1 MKKLCIGLLV
11 LALLLA
17 QALPGP
23 ALAEG
28 EKLKIVA
35 TIFPLYDWVRQ
46 IAGDSGNV
54 ELTLLLDT
62 GADLHNF
69 QPTVKDIVTLSQCDL
84 FLYVGGESDRWVDD
98 VLETARNDHLTRLS
112 MLDALGDRVRIE
124 EIVEGMEHEEEEH
137 GEEEEEEADEHVWLS
152 LKNAQALVEKIA
164 DTLCAL
170 DTAHADAYRT
180 NTAAYEEKLA
190 ALDGRYQEAVNA
202 AAFDTLVFG
211 DRFAFRYL
219 MEDYG
224 LSYFAAF
231 SGCSAETEASFQT
244 ILFLANKVNELGLRA
259 IMTLE
264 SPKTRIAE
272 TVRDATEMKNQ
283 KLLSLNSMQ
292 SITSGDVAAGAN
304 YLTIME
310 ENLQV
315 LREALN

>member
-152 LKNAQALVEKIA
+152 LKNAQALVAKIS

-292 SITSGDVAAGAN
+292 SITAGDVAAGAN

>member
-152 LKNAQALVEKIA
+152 LKNAQALVAKIA

-170 DTAHADAYRT
+170 DAAHADAYRT

-190 ALDGRYQEAVNA
+190 ALDRRYQEAVNA

-272 TVRDATEMKNQ
+272 TVRDATETKNQ